1 MSRELTQQ
9 ERQLLLDNP
18 QLIMFNPSKGVTVF
32 IKHPILLAF
41 LPFIIFAVVI
51 PVLVFTFEDF
61 FIAHDV
67 VCSVV
72 LCVGM
77 LLTVIMIPVVF
88 CLKDSRTWKKEHSD
102 NYRIP
107 LKRVLPERL
116 TGSVVTITKVD
127 FMNQQ
132 DMQYALLTVE
142 EDGVEKKLN
151 YFGFVNRFELIEGQE
166 LLVVSDA
173 EFFAFVQRA
182 TLTEGIYN
190 SCS

>member
-18 QLIMFNPSKGVTVF
+18 QYVMFNPSKGVTV
-32 IKHPILLAF
+32 ILKHPILLAF

-61 FIAHDV
+61 FIAHDALF
-67 VCSVV
+67 SVV

-77 LLTVIMIPVVF
+77 LFTVILIPVVF

-116 TGSVVTITKVD
+116 TGRVVTITHVD
-127 FMNQQ
+127 FKNQQ
-132 DMQYALLTVE
+132 DIQYALLTCE
-142 EDGVEKKLN
+142 EDGVEKKYN

-166 LLVVSDA
+166 LLVVSDG
-173 EFFAFVQRA
+173 EFFAFVQRG
-182 TLTEGIYN
+182 TLSEGLYN
-190 SCS
+190 SCK

>member
-18 QLIMFNPSKGVTVF
+18 QLVMFNPAKGVTVF

-77 LLTVIMIPVVF
+77 LLTVILIPVVY
-88 CLKDSRTWKKEHSD
+88 CAHDSRVWKKEHSD

-116 TGSVVTITKVD
+116 TGRVVTITHVD
-127 FMNQQ
+127 FKNQQ
-132 DMQYALLTVE
+132 DIQYALLTCE
-142 EDGVEKKLN
+142 EDGVEKKFN

>member
-18 QLIMFNPSKGVTVF
+18 QLVMFNPAKGVTVF

-41 LPFIIFAVVI
+41 LPFAIFAVVI
-51 PVLVFTFEDF
+51 PILVFTFEDF

-67 VCSVV
+67 LCSVV

-77 LLTVIMIPVVF
+77 LFTVIMIPVVF

-102 NYRIP
+102 YYRIP
-107 LKRVLPERL
+107 LKRVLPVRL
-116 TGSVVTITKVD
+116 TGRVVTITHVD
-127 FMNQQ
+127 FKNQQ
-132 DMQYALLTVE
+132 DIQYALLTCE
-142 EDGVEKKLN
+142 EDGVEKKFN

-166 LLVVSDA
+166 LLVVADG
-173 EFFAFVQRA
+173 EFFAFVQRG
-182 TLTEGIYN
+182 TLSEGLYN
-190 SCS
+190 SCK

>member
-18 QLIMFNPSKGVTVF
+18 QLIMFNPAKGVTVF

-41 LPFIIFAVVI
+41 LPFAIFAVGI
-51 PVLVFTFEDF
+51 PILVFTFEDF
-61 FIAHDV
+61 FIAHDALF
-67 VCSVV
+67 SVV

-77 LLTVIMIPVVF
+77 LLTVILIPVVY

-102 NYRIP
+102 SYRIP

-116 TGSVVTITKVD
+116 TGRVVTITHVD
-127 FMNQQ
+127 FKNQQ
-132 DMQYALLTVE
+132 DIQYALLTVE
-142 EDGVEKKLN
+142 EDGVEKKYN

-166 LLVVSDA
+166 LLVVADG
-173 EFFAFVQRA
+173 EFFAFVQRG
-182 TLTEGIYN
+182 TLSEGLYN
-190 SCS
+190 SCK

>member
-18 QLIMFNPSKGVTVF
+18 QLVMFNPTKGVTVF

-41 LPFIIFAVVI
+41 LPFVIFAVVI

-77 LLTVIMIPVVF
+77 LLTVILIPVVY
-88 CLKDSRTWKKEHSD
+88 CAHDSRAWKKEHSD
-102 NYRIP
+102 SYRIP

-116 TGSVVTITKVD
+116 TGRVVTITKVD

-142 EDGVEKKLN
+142 EDGVEKKFN

-166 LLVVSDA
+166 LLVVSDG

>member
-18 QLIMFNPSKGVTVF
+18 QYVMFNPSKGVTVF

-61 FIAHDV
+61 FIAHDALF
-67 VCSVV
+67 SVV

-77 LLTVIMIPVVF
+77 LFTVIMIPVVF
-88 CLKDSRTWKKEHSD
+88 CLRDKRVWEKEHSD
-102 NYRIP
+102 YYRIP

-116 TGSVVTITKVD
+116 TGRVVTITKVD

-132 DMQYALLTVE
+132 DIQYALLTVE
-142 EDGVEKKLN
+142 EDGVEKKYN

-166 LLVVSDA
+166 LLVVADG

-182 TLTEGIYN
+182 TLTEGLYN
-190 SCS
+190 SCK

>member
-18 QLIMFNPSKGVTVF
+18 QLVMFNPAKGVTVF

-67 VCSVV
+67 ECSVV

-77 LLTVIMIPVVF
+77 LLTVILIPVVY
-88 CLKDSRTWKKEHSD
+88 CLRDKRVWEKEHSD
-102 NYRIP
+102 YYRIP
-107 LKRVLPERL
+107 LKRVLPLTL
-116 TGSVVTITKVD
+116 TGSVVTITHVD
-127 FMNQQ
+127 FKNQQ
-132 DMQYALLTVE
+132 DIQYALLTCE
-142 EDGVEKKLN
+142 EDGVEKKYN

-166 LLVVSDA
+166 LLVVADG
-173 EFFAFVQRA
+173 EFFAFVQRG
-182 TLTEGIYN
+182 TLSEGLYN
-190 SCS
+190 SCK